1 MLAHRPPA
9 ETLRRDERGVGPQRS
24 LTENH
29 S

>member
-1 MLAHRPPA
+1 MLTHRPPA
-9 ETLRRDERGVGPQRS
+9 KTLGRDERGVGPQRL